1 MPLLAG
7 RALRDGDVERRIGE
21 WATTGAAFAE
31 AEARLVAAVS
41 EAGELGADAARLDAR
56 DLEVV
61 RASDRL
67 RTDAG
72 RVRMAGASGVADH
85 PYLAAF
91 ERAGCAPPDPDG
103 LDRAVLS
110 QLVRTGALVSC
121 DGTIFHPTAV
131 ARAAAAAR
139 GLLTANPGGF
149 TVSALREALGIT
161 RKHAVPLA
169 EHLDREGVTRRR
181 GDVRVAGPRLD
192 RA

>member
-1 MPLLAG
+1 
-7 RALRDGDVERRIGE
+7 
-21 WATTGAAFAE
+21 
-31 AEARLVAAVS
+31 
-41 EAGELGADAARLDAR
+41 
-56 DLEVV
+56 
-61 RASDRL
+61 
-67 RTDAG
+67 
-72 RVRMAGASGVADH
+72 
-85 PYLAAF
+85 
-91 ERAGCAPPDPDG
+91 
-103 LDRAVLS
+103 VLS

-131 ARAAAAAR
+131 ARAVATAR
-139 GLLTANPGGF
+139 SLLAANPDGF